1 MAIGSGDGNGV
12 GDRFGWTA
20 SFRIA
25 IGVTTGVDV
34 WVKLGLTVGVNKIV
48 AVFGVG

>member
-1 MAIGSGDGNGV
+1 MAVGSGDGNGV
-12 GDRFGWTA
+12 EDRFGWIA